1 MDDNDDEDDEE
12 DADNGVGDVDEDGIM
27 NEAGND
33 VDCSLK
39 DAKRNYITSQL
50 GYKTNIHPPGQITT
64 KTTV

>member
-33 VDCSLK
+33 VDCRKHNRYSFHCLSRSLSVYLSLHLNR
-39 DAKRNYITSQL
+39 AL
-50 GYKTNIHPPGQITT
+50 
-64 KTTV
+64 